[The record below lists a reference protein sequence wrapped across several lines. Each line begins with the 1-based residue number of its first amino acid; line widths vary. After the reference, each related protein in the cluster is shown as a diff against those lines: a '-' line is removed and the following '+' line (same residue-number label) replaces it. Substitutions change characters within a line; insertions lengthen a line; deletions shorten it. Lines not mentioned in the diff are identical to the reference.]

1 MALSAFKVSFHE
13 QHGREPVYAEL
24 KLERIYRD
32 WRRIHRAA
40 KRMAALTG
48 GKPVASLE
56 AKPTAESAAERR
68 SCISV
73 VKVHVDTADSAGE
86 MGLSDGV
93 ATKEAEGDDGG
104 EGDGGEEDDGG
115 EGDGGEEVTDGLAL
129 AEGTQPVAMPAQA
142 RWRFN
147 QNPTRAVQWIVRG
160 EGGDG
165 ALSGFGHAEI
175 ASEIALWL
183 LTEEGLLT
191 SKVGEFLGGAA
202 DLNRDVLAA
211 YIGTLTPYFSGA
223 TLDTA
228 APAAVQAVGLSNWAM
243 ASATLSGLWHLEGR
257 QHSILADGSAQP
269 PATVVNGTV
278 TIPRA
283 SGRILAG
290 LAYTCDLETLDIEQG
305 PPTLQGRARRV
316 QEVVLR
322 VKATRGLAVGPDAG
336 HLTEIKERTS
346 ENYGAPTL
354 LTTGDERVL
363 IDPSWN
369 STGRILVRQAWP
381 LPATIVAAVPRLE
394 VGE

>member
-1 MALSAFKVSFHE
+1 MPDTSATAAPAPTMPPPPVLAAWSAGPEPSQLEAAEVALSAFKVSFHE

-73 VKVHVDTADSAGE
+73 VKAHVDTADSAGE

-104 EGDGGEEDDGG
+104 EGDGGEEDEGS

-183 LTEEGLLT
+183 LTEDGLLT

-202 DLNRDVLAA
+202 NLNRDVLAA

-228 APAAVQAVGLSNWAM
+228 LRYFVSLFKLPG
-243 ASATLSGLWHLEGR
+243 E
-257 QHSILADGSAQP
+257 AQM
-269 PATVVNGTV
+269 
-278 TIPRA
+278 ID
-283 SGRILAG
+283 RILKAFAEAWAQSNPEGGGMNAEVAYVLSFSLIMLNTDLHNPQVTQKMTLEQWISNNRGIG
-290 LAYTCDLETLDIEQG
+290 LDGKDLERALLENLYHAVHADEIRIEQREYVHG
-305 PPTLQGRARRV
+305 ASIRRI
-316 QEVVLR
+316 
-322 VKATRGLAVGPDAG
+322 P
-336 HLTEIKERTS
+336 
-346 ENYGAPTL
+346 
-354 LTTGDERVL
+354 L
-363 IDPSWN
+363 IASD
-369 STGRILVRQAWP
+369 
-381 LPATIVAAVPRLE
+381 
-394 VGE
+394 

>member
-1 MALSAFKVSFHE
+1 MPPPPVLAAWSAGPEPSQLEAAEVALSAFKVSFHE

-24 KLERIYRD
+24 KLERIFRD

-48 GKPVASLE
+48 GKPVTSLE
-56 AKPTAESAAERR
+56 AKPSAESAAERR

-73 VKVHVDTADSAGE
+73 VKVHVDTANSSGE
-86 MGLSDGV
+86 MGLSDGA
-93 ATKEAEGDDGG
+93 ATKEAEG
-104 EGDGGEEDDGG
+104 DDGG

-129 AEGTQPVAMPAQA
+129 AEDTQPVAMPAQA

-165 ALSGFGHAEI
+165 ALSGFVGHAEI
-175 ASEIALWL
+175 ASEIAVWL

-228 APAAVQAVGLSNWAM
+228 LRYFVSLFKLPG
-243 ASATLSGLWHLEGR
+243 E
-257 QHSILADGSAQP
+257 AQM
-269 PATVVNGTV
+269 
-278 TIPRA
+278 ID
-283 SGRILAG
+283 RILKAFAEAWAQSNPEGGGMNAEVAYVLSFSLIMLNTDLHNPQVTQKMTLEQWISNNRGIG
-290 LAYTCDLETLDIEQG
+290 LDGKDLERALLENLYHAVHADEIRIEQREYVHG
-305 PPTLQGRARRV
+305 ASIRRI
-316 QEVVLR
+316 
-322 VKATRGLAVGPDAG
+322 P
-336 HLTEIKERTS
+336 
-346 ENYGAPTL
+346 
-354 LTTGDERVL
+354 L
-363 IDPSWN
+363 IASD
-369 STGRILVRQAWP
+369 
-381 LPATIVAAVPRLE
+381 
-394 VGE
+394 